1 MVTTMRIDEL
11 NLTPEERAELEA
23 WGEQMAVKA
32 EKVDPASLTPTD
44 PALLELQRAAARR
57 IYLTREAEKA
67 VRDAVEHA
75 RAKGL
80 SWNTVGRALGTTGE
94 AARQRYSAA

>member
-1 MVTTMRIDEL
+1 MRIEDL

-23 WGEQMAVKA
+23 WGEQMAAKA
-32 EKVDPASLTPTD
+32 ATEEYTERLQPTP

-57 IYLTREAEKA
+57 IYLTGQAEKA
-67 VRDAVEHA
+67 VRDAVAQA
-75 RAKGL
+75 RAQGL
-80 SWNTVGRALGTTGE
+80 SWNVVGQALGTTGE

>member
-1 MVTTMRIDEL
+1 MKIEDL

-23 WGEQMAVKA
+23 WGEEMAAKAVTEDYA
-32 EKVDPASLTPTD
+32 EKLKPTA

-57 IYLTREAEKA
+57 IYLTGQAEKA
-67 VRDAVEHA
+67 VRDAVAQA
-75 RAKGL
+75 RAQGL
-80 SWNTVGRALGTTGE
+80 SWNVVGQALGTTGE